1 MGTAT
6 PVNQDPGHD
15 MDLVTVFSSM
25 NHDAEMEAMA
35 LHSLLEA
42 NGIDSVVAGSPTI
55 PSVEFQVLVAKSQVG
70 EAERIM
76 AEAKAAGPE
85 AAVEAEQEGE
95 AAAGTTSP

>member
-25 NHDAEMEAMA
+25 NHDAEMEAIA
-35 LHSLLEA
+35 LHSLLDA
-42 NGIDSVVAGSPTI
+42 NGIDSVVVGSTTI
-55 PSVEFQVLVAKSQVG
+55 PAVEFQVQVAQSQAG

-95 AAAGTTSP
+95 AGAAVS